1 MENKILEFI
10 KDKSELT
17 IQEIADVLNIPKY
30 YVNNVHKKY
39 KFPVKRADRKIFTK
53 EEIEYVIKCK
63 NDGKSIGGI
72 AIDLKRSKASIIQ
85 MCERENIGL
94 DFAKEYST
102 PWTNDELCELK
113 EYLIKG
119 IRYREIAKKMRRG
132 TNTISHKAR
141 ELGFASQTSM
151 KIAYSKELRDKGF
164 SKCGTC
170 EKIKALTEFYENK
183 KNICKE
189 CMKHASSNKRS
200 KMSVNTSLSTI
211 LSNRYSGAKTR
222 AIRYNMEFDLTVD
235 TLKEIYEKQNGV
247 CFYTKEKLEF
257 CSHNKNTLSI
267 DRINSDKGYTLDN
280 IVLCGALVN
289 NMKNSLSINEFKQI
303 IMTLYQNFVN

>member
-1 MENKILEFI
+1 
-10 KDKSELT
+10 
-17 IQEIADVLNIPKY
+17 
-30 YVNNVHKKY
+30 
-39 KFPVKRADRKIFTK
+39 
-53 EEIEYVIKCK
+53 
-63 NDGKSIGGI
+63 
-72 AIDLKRSKASIIQ
+72 
-85 MCERENIGL
+85 
-94 DFAKEYST
+94 
-102 PWTNDELCELK
+102 
-113 EYLIKG
+113 
-119 IRYREIAKKMRRG
+119 
-132 TNTISHKAR
+132 
-141 ELGFASQTSM
+141 
-151 KIAYSKELRDKGF
+151 
-164 SKCGTC
+164 
-170 EKIKALTEFYENK
+170 
-183 KNICKE
+183 
-189 CMKHASSNKRS
+189 
-200 KMSVNTSLSTI
+200 MSVNTSLSTI